1 MINQDAGQDD
11 LEPGDGASVREGDAG
26 VHAPRRRRRP
36 GARAHGEAEALHGRR
51 RKHRVQQPEEERLG
65 PRDMDAS
72 RLVLSLVRAF
82 PETSLVLRTLKLAL
96 TGGWVPFHGRREEEE
111 DGGREGHRHSVRHRP
126 QVSE

>member
-1 MINQDAGQDD
+1 VINQDAGQDD

-96 TGGWVPFHGRREEEE
+96 TVGWVRSTAGEKRRTMEEEK
-111 DGGREGHRHSVRHRP
+111 GIVIRFVIGHR
-126 QVSE
+126 